1 MNIVLYFGSFNPIHI
16 GHLALANY
24 VQSYGGFDE
33 LWFVV
38 TPCNPFKRD
47 QQLWDDD
54 LRLELAR
61 RATRDCPFLN
71 VSDVEFTLPRP
82 SYTANTLRRLR
93 ELYPEHA
100 FTLLMGGDNWAGF
113 PKWRESDEILRMCQV
128 LVYPRPGYELDATAL
143 PQGVRLL
150 QAPLLEISSTFIRQ
164 AMGEGRDMRYFLH
177 PSSMELL
184 EEMKREMRRIASL
197 EKEEATPER

>member
-61 RATRDCPFLN
+61 RATSGCPFLN
-71 VSDVEFTLPRP
+71 VCDVEFTLPRP
-82 SYTANTLRRLR
+82 SYTANTLRRLQ

-113 PKWRESDEILRMCQV
+113 PKWRESEQILKMCRV
-128 LVYPRPGYELDATAL
+128 IIYPRPGYELDASLL
-143 PQGVRLL
+143 PDRVRVLE
-150 QAPLLEISSTFIRQ
+150 APLLDVSSTFIRA
-164 AMGEGRDMRYFLH
+164 AMAQGRDVRYFLH
-177 PSSMELL
+177 PSSMELQD
-184 EEMKREMRRIASL
+184 EMRRETERISSAQAETAS
-197 EKEEATPER
+197 ED

>member
-1 MNIVLYFGSFNPIHI
+1 MNIALYFGSFNPIHI

-24 VQSYGGFDE
+24 VQCYGGFDE

-61 RATRDCPFLN
+61 RATWDCPFLN
-71 VSDVEFTLPRP
+71 VCDVEFTLPRP
-82 SYTANTLRRLR
+82 SYTANTLRRLK
-93 ELYPEHA
+93 ELHPEHS
-100 FTLLMGGDNWAGF
+100 FTLLMGGDNWMGF
-113 PKWRESDEILRMCQV
+113 PKWRESDKILEMCHV
-128 LVYPRPGYELDATAL
+128 LVYPRPGFEVDASALPDGVRVLDA
-143 PQGVRLL
+143 
-150 QAPLLEISSTFIRQ
+150 PLMEISSTFIRE
-164 AMGEGRDMRYFLH
+164 AMKEGRDVRYFLH

-184 EEMKREMRRIASL
+184 EEMNQQVDRTSAMRDCQG
-197 EKEEATPER
+197 